1 MREAHLTIRIDP
13 SALRDV
19 RGFVED
25 FVVQHAVAR
34 DEQHRLMIVLEE
46 LITNLAKYGYRDRPA
61 GSAEVRLQLD
71 ESRLILE
78 VVDDGDPFDPL
89 KAPPPDFDAPLED
102 RAIGGLGVHIM
113 RALADEISYRRAGE
127 RNVLQMMRRVAL
139 TRV

>member
-1 MREAHLTIRIDP
+1 MIQAQLRIQIDA
-13 SALRDV
+13 SAMHDV

-25 FVVQHAVAR
+25 FVLRHAVAL

-71 ESRLILE
+71 ESRLTLE

-89 KAPPPDFDAPLED
+89 EAPPPDFDAPLEE
-102 RAIGGLGVHIM
+102 RAVGGLGLHIM
-113 RALADEISYRRAGE
+113 RALADEVSYRRAGE
-127 RNVLQMMRRVAL
+127 RNVLQLMRRVAL
-139 TRV
+139 VRA

>member
-139 TRV
+139 T